1 MRSFHMKNAAV
12 WLLALALCAQLL
24 PGRAWAVT
32 QDEIN
37 ALKAKKEAIGQQMD
51 EIQARLSGL
60 QSEQTDVLGQR
71 DALNAQK
78 EGAEQEIALVEEEI
92 ALYDR
97 LVAEKSAEL
106 DAARATEQRQLERF
120 RSRVRAMEERGEYS
134 VLSLVFE
141 AENYA
146 QLLTAI
152 DDISMIMQSDR
163 ELADAYEAARREVE
177 RVKAEYEQ
185 ALSEQK
191 TRQTELEAEKAALL
205 AKIAEAEATLEDLA
219 DEIAEAEAAYEA
231 ERQAEAEA
239 ARKITELIEQ
249 YEEEQ
254 RQKEAEERAK
264 QQQSYNFNGAFGW
277 PVPSKYLITG
287 VYGEDR
293 TSHFHAGID
302 IDGYGQDGSPI
313 VASAAG
319 TVILAEYYG
328 GYGNCVI
335 IDHGNGYTTLYGHM
349 SGFAV
354 SVGDSVG
361 AGQTIG
367 YLGSTGNSTGTHC
380 HFEIRI
386 NGATVDPEA
395 WFPGV
400 PHYNC

>member
-1 MRSFHMKNAAV
+1 MRFFHHKKAAA

-120 RSRVRAMEERGEYS
+120 RSRVRAMEERGEYT
-134 VLSLVFE
+134 VLSLIFE

-163 ELADAYEAARREVE
+163 ALADAYEAARREVE

-185 ALSEQK
+185 ALSEQQL
-191 TRQTELEAEKAALL
+191 RQSELEAEKAALL
-205 AKIAEAEATLEDLA
+205 AKIAAAEATLEDLA
-219 DEIAEAEAAYEA
+219 DAIAEAEAAYEA

-249 YEEEQ
+249 YEAEQ

>member
-1 MRSFHMKNAAV
+1 MRFLNMKKAAV
-12 WLLALALCAQLL
+12 WLLMLALCVQLL
-24 PGRAWAVT
+24 PGRAFAVT

-37 ALKAKKEAIGQQMD
+37 AVKAEKEAIGREMEALQ
-51 EIQARLSGL
+51 ERLSGL

-78 EGAEQEIALVEEEI
+78 ETAEREIALVEREI
-92 ALYDR
+92 ALYDQ
-97 LVAEKSAEL
+97 LVADKSAEL
-106 DAARATEQRQLERF
+106 EAAIATEQQQLERF
-120 RSRVRAMEERGEYS
+120 RVRVRAMEERGEYS
-134 VLSLVFE
+134 ILTVLFE
-141 AENYA
+141 AESYA
-146 QLLTAI
+146 QLLTAL
-152 DDISMIMQSDR
+152 DDIGMIMQSDR

-177 RVKAEYEQ
+177 RVKAEYQQ
-185 ALSEQK
+185 ALDEQK
-191 TRQTELEAEKAALL
+191 TRQAELESEKTALL
-205 AKIAEAEATLEDLA
+205 ARIAEAEATLESLSDA
-219 DEIAEAEAAYEA
+219 IAEAEAAYEA
-231 ERQAEAEA
+231 EREAEAEA
-239 ARKITELIEQ
+239 SRKITELIEQ
-249 YEEEQ
+249 YEAEQ

-287 VYGEDR
+287 TYGEDR
-293 TSHFHAGID
+293 SDHFHAGID

-319 TVILAEYYG
+319 IVILAEYYG

-349 SGFAV
+349 SGYAV

-386 NGATVDPEA
+386 NGGTVDPEA

>member
-1 MRSFHMKNAAV
+1 MRSFHMKKAAV
-12 WLLALALCAQLL
+12 WLLTFALCAQLL

-219 DEIAEAEAAYEA
+219 DAIAEAEAAYEA

>member
-1 MRSFHMKNAAV
+1 MRFINIKKAAV
-12 WLLALALCAQLL
+12 WLLMLALCVQLL
-24 PGRAWAVT
+24 PGRAFAVT

-37 ALKAKKEAIGQQMD
+37 AVKAEKEAIGREMEALQ
-51 EIQARLSGL
+51 ERLSGL

-78 EGAEQEIALVEEEI
+78 EGAEREIALVEREI
-92 ALYDR
+92 ALYDQ
-97 LVAEKSAEL
+97 LVADKSAEL
-106 DAARATEQRQLERF
+106 EAAIATEQQQLERF
-120 RSRVRAMEERGEYS
+120 RVRVRAMEERGEYS
-134 VLSLVFE
+134 ILTVLFE
-141 AENYA
+141 AESYA
-146 QLLTAI
+146 QLLTAL

-177 RVKAEYEQ
+177 RVKAEYQQ
-185 ALSEQK
+185 ALDEQK
-191 TRQTELEAEKAALL
+191 TRQAELESEKTALL
-205 AKIAEAEATLEDLA
+205 ARIAEAEATLESLSDA
-219 DEIAEAEAAYEA
+219 IAEAEAAYEA
-231 ERQAEAEA
+231 EREAEAEA

-249 YEEEQ
+249 YEAEQ

-264 QQQSYNFNGAFGW
+264 QQQSYSFNGAFGW

-287 VYGEDR
+287 TYGEDR
-293 TSHFHAGID
+293 SDHFHAGID

-386 NGATVDPEA
+386 NSATVDPEA

>member
-1 MRSFHMKNAAV
+1 MHIHSIKKAAV
-12 WLLALALCAQLL
+12 CLLLLVLCAQLL
-24 PGRAWAVT
+24 PALAFAVT

-37 ALKAKKEAIGQQMD
+37 AVKAEKEAIGR
-51 EIQARLSGL
+51 ELEELRSRLSGL
-60 QSEQTDVLGQR
+60 QSEHSDVLGQR
-71 DALNAQK
+71 DALNAQR
-78 EGAEQEIALVEEEI
+78 EAAEREIALVEQEI

-106 DAARATEQRQLERF
+106 ETAVATERQQMERF
-120 RSRVRAMEERGEYS
+120 RVRVRAMEERGEFS
-134 VLSLVFE
+134 ILTVLFE

-146 QLLTAI
+146 QLLTAL

-185 ALSEQK
+185 TLAEQRTQQAALES
-191 TRQTELEAEKAALL
+191 EKAALL
-205 AKIAEAEATLEDLA
+205 AQIAAAEETLQSLSDA
-219 DEIAEAEAAYEA
+219 IAEAEAAFEA
-231 ERQAEAEA
+231 ERQAEEEA

-254 RQKEAEERAK
+254 RQKEAEERAR

-293 TSHFHAGID
+293 SDHFHSGID

-349 SGFAV
+349 SGYAV

>member
-1 MRSFHMKNAAV
+1 MRSFHIKKAAI
-12 WLLALALCAQLL
+12 WLLTLALCAQLL

-37 ALKAKKEAIGQQMD
+37 TLKAKKEAIGQQMD

>member
-1 MRSFHMKNAAV
+1 MRSFHIKKATV
-12 WLLALALCAQLL
+12 WLLTLALCAQLL

-37 ALKAKKEAIGQQMD
+37 TLKAKKEAIGQQMD

>member
-1 MRSFHMKNAAV
+1 MHIHSIKKAAV
-12 WLLALALCAQLL
+12 WLLLLALCAQLL
-24 PGRAWAVT
+24 PAPAYAVT

-37 ALKAKKEAIGQQMD
+37 AVKAEKEAIGR
-51 EIQARLSGL
+51 ELEELRSRLSGL
-60 QSEQTDVLGQR
+60 QGEQADVLGQR
-71 DALNAQK
+71 DALNAQR
-78 EGAEQEIALVEEEI
+78 EAAEREIALVEQEI

-177 RVKAEYEQ
+177 RVKAEYER

-219 DEIAEAEAAYEA
+219 DAIAEAEAAYEA

-302 IDGYGQDGSPI
+302 IDGYGLDGSPI

>member
-1 MRSFHMKNAAV
+1 MRSFHIKKATV
-12 WLLALALCAQLL
+12 WLLTLALCAQLL

-141 AENYA
+141 AENYV

-191 TRQTELEAEKAALL
+191 TRQTGLEAEKAALL

-219 DEIAEAEAAYEA
+219 DAIAEAEAAYEA

>member
-1 MRSFHMKNAAV
+1 MRSFHIKKAAV
-12 WLLALALCAQLL
+12 WLLTLALCVQLL
-24 PGRAWAVT
+24 PGLAFAVT

-37 ALKAKKEAIGQQMD
+37 AVKAEKEAISRQME
-51 EIQARLSGL
+51 EIQERLSGL

-78 EGAEQEIALVEEEI
+78 ETAEQEIALVEEEI

-97 LVAEKSAEL
+97 LVAEKSEEL
-106 DAARATEQRQLERF
+106 AAAMDTEQKQLERF
-120 RSRVRAMEERGEYS
+120 RVRVRAMEERGEYS
-134 VLSLVFE
+134 ILTVLFE

-146 QLLTAI
+146 QMLTAL
-152 DDISMIMQSDR
+152 DDISMIMKSDR
-163 ELADAYEAARREVE
+163 ELADAYEAARIEVE
-177 RVKAEYEQ
+177 RVKAEYQQ
-185 ALSEQK
+185 ALDEQK
-191 TRQTELEAEKAALL
+191 TRQAELESEKAALL
-205 AKIAEAEATLEDLA
+205 KQIEEAEATLESLA
-219 DEIAEAEAAYEA
+219 DAIAEAEAAYEA
-231 ERQAEAEA
+231 ERQAEEEA

-249 YEEEQ
+249 YEAEQ

-302 IDGYGQDGSPI
+302 IDGYGLDGSPI

-395 WFPGV
+395 WFSGV

>member
-1 MRSFHMKNAAV
+1 MRSFHMKKAAI
-12 WLLALALCAQLL
+12 WLLTLALCAQLL

-219 DEIAEAEAAYEA
+219 DAIAEAEAAYEA

>member
-1 MRSFHMKNAAV
+1 MRSFHMKKAAV
-12 WLLALALCAQLL
+12 WLLTLALCAQLL

-219 DEIAEAEAAYEA
+219 DAIAEAEAAYEA

>member
-1 MRSFHMKNAAV
+1 MRSFHIKKATV
-12 WLLALALCAQLL
+12 WLLTLALCAQLL

-141 AENYA
+141 AENYV

-219 DEIAEAEAAYEA
+219 DAIAEAEAAYEA

-264 QQQSYNFNGAFGW
+264 QQQNYNFNGAFGW

>member
-1 MRSFHMKNAAV
+1 MRFFYSKKAAV
-12 WLLALALCAQLL
+12 WLLVLALCAQLL

-37 ALKAKKEAIGQQMD
+37 ALKAKKEAIGQQMA
-51 EIQARLSGL
+51 EIQERLSGL

-106 DAARATEQRQLERF
+106 DAALATEQRQLERF
-120 RSRVRAMEERGEYS
+120 RSRVRAMEERGEYT
-134 VLSLVFE
+134 VLSLIFE

-163 ELADAYEAARREVE
+163 ELADAYEAARIEVE

-185 ALSEQK
+185 VLTEQK
-191 TRQTELEAEKAALL
+191 TRQAELETEKAALL
-205 AKIAEAEATLEDLA
+205 AQIAEADATLENLADAIAEAETE
-219 DEIAEAEAAYEA
+219 YEA
-231 ERQAEAEA
+231 ERQAEEEA
-239 ARKITELIEQ
+239 WRKITELIEQ

-254 RQKEAEERAK
+254 RQREAEERAR

-293 TSHFHAGID
+293 TNHFHAGID

-354 SVGDSVG
+354 SVGTSVS